1 MSSFVDFYEV
11 LGIGPDA
18 DAAAIRRA
26 YLVLAKANHPD
37 AGGSTEKMQQ
47 LNVAYRT
54 LTNPSA
60 KAAYDMVYGY
70 QHGTIAPGEFDYTN
84 AYFTRDITD
93 MSDDEIDDYLDTLF
107 AEYHYAAPKAKQG
120 FSQWFSS
127 FWSKA

>member
-1 MSSFVDFYEV
+1 MSSFMDFYEV
-11 LGIGPDA
+11 LGVSSEA
-18 DAAAIRRA
+18 DATAIRRA

-37 AGGSTEKMQQ
+37 AGGSTVAMQQ

-70 QHGTIAPGEFDYTN
+70 QHGTIAPGEFDDTN

-93 MSDDEIDDYLDTLF
+93 MSDDEIEDYLDTLF
-107 AEYHYAAPKAKQG
+107 AEYHFAAPKAKQG
-120 FSQWFSS
+120 LGQWLRSLF
-127 FWSKA
+127 AA